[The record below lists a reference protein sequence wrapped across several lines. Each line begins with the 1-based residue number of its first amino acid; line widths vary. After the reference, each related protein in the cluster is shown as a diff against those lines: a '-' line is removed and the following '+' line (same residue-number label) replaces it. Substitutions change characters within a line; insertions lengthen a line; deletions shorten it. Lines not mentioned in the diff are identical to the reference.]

1 MASVLTD
8 NTVDGDILI
17 IQELCKQLRYSKQK
31 TKFFVDAAKHG
42 VIAVETF
49 LEQAIAKVGGLT
61 RTNKNGRDFT
71 DGSDAKKGTVYTH
84 THGLNGQVDRNV
96 TRNVTIGNLKNKRG
110 ILRVVVADPWTQE
123 LFYFK
128 VPHSAYADK
137 KKIDLT
143 FSMEGQPE
151 VIKYRCGNLTLSWK
165 MWNKY
170 RVNTFN
176 ELCQ

>member
-1 MASVLTD
+1 MASVLSD

-17 IQELCKQLRYSKQK
+17 IQELCKRMRLSKQE
-31 TKFFVDAAKHG
+31 TNFYLRAAKHG

-61 RTNKNGRDFT
+61 RTNKTGRDFT
-71 DGSDAKKGTVYTH
+71 DGSDAKKGVVCIH
-84 THGLNGQVDRNV
+84 SHGSNGQVDRSVN
-96 TRNVTIGNLKNKRG
+96 IGSLKNKRG
-110 ILRVVVADPWTQE
+110 ILRIMIADPWTQE

-128 VPHSAYADK
+128 VPHSAYLGK
-137 KKIDLT
+137 NSIHFT
-143 FSMEGQPE
+143 FSMKGQSTA
-151 VIKYRCGNLTLSWK
+151 VKYKDGKPTLTWK

-170 RVNTFN
+170 RVMTFK